1 MILLWTASFGKKLL
15 SVNLT
20 VHAVAFTL
28 VALWC
33 IMGLNKCTQECP
45 LISYTTI
52 KLFSPKKCALYRG
65 IRGDYLD
72 KLAQISNHWLDQ
84 LT

>member
-1 MILLWTASFGKKLL
+1 MILLWTASSGENLL

-20 VHAVAFTL
+20 VHDMYYLAVACTL
-28 VALWC
+28 AEHSLMRC

-52 KLFSPKKCALYRG
+52 KLFSPENVHY
-65 IRGDYLD
+65 IEV
-72 KLAQISNHWLDQ
+72 
-84 LT
+84 